1 MGVGNEAGSGR
12 DTENQACRGPGRV
25 WDGGQQDGAK
35 MAESMT
41 ADQFH
46 LRLDQLRHR
55 LGQVRHKLDIG
66 ATREGEDRPELD
78 QVDRGHIKATR
89 EGETRPKLDQ
99 EDRGDMSEDEPAGL
113 DGNEDKDVPEGWTG
127 S

>member
-1 MGVGNEAGSGR
+1 
-12 DTENQACRGPGRV
+12 
-25 WDGGQQDGAK
+25 

-66 ATREGEDRPELD
+66 TTREGEDRPQLD

-99 EDRGDMSEDEPAGL
+99 GDRGDMSEDEPAGL
-113 DGNEDKDVPEGWTG
+113 DGNKDEDVP
-127 S
+127 